1 MVLTSHM
8 CHLLCGWAWGVM
20 FSEAEVNN
28 MGLNII
34 TNIAVLLVISLATL
48 VIIGSSLYNF
58 QAR

>member
-1 MVLTSHM
+1 MVGL
-8 CHLLCGWAWGVM
+8 GVLM